1 MVRLVVR
8 DRGCLIYKFCQELEG
23 SRTAGSLLL
32 VEYVLLQWLI
42 CGQLDTHSYYIKD
55 RDIKNSNISIS
66 SI

>member
-42 CGQLDTHSYYIKD
+42 
-55 RDIKNSNISIS
+55 
-66 SI
+66 